1 MGLHLVFRNSSL
13 MSRIHI
19 GLNEKNKLKKY
30 IDSCVCWNPFW
41 PIVVSS
47 VFTTFRRLNWIG
59 GIFIFF
65 NEPQL
70 CRSQSTVFV

>member
-30 IDSCVCWNPFW
+30 IDFCVCWNPFW
-41 PIVVSS
+41 HIVVSS
-47 VFTTFRRLNWIG
+47 VLRLLG
-59 GIFIFF
+59 D
-65 NEPQL
+65 
-70 CRSQSTVFV
+70 

>member
-30 IDSCVCWNPFW
+30 IDFCVCWNPFCY
-41 PIVVSS
+41 IMFSS
-47 VFTTFRRLNWIG
+47 VLRLLG
-59 GIFIFF
+59 D
-65 NEPQL
+65 
-70 CRSQSTVFV
+70 